1 MFEHAVNSAIAT
13 PPADYVR
20 ETCPDQYV
28 GMLHQLK
35 SNAID
40 FPCRQLAEASCF
52 NGKMAILILESPHT
66 REFVKPVGPAKGST
80 GRLIRLYLHEILSA
94 YDNYDFGIFLVN
106 AIQNQCSLGR
116 SPKRYPYRD
125 VVFKTAWNSYG
136 QADFIRRLSSL
147 ANVREAL
154 VINACTL
161 GRGVG
166 SETSRREWVE
176 EAVFKALNRA
186 SDIRITHPASWASS
200 SSRNARW

>member
-1 MFEHAVNSAIAT
+1 MFEHTVNSAVAN

-28 GMLHQLK
+28 GMLYQLK
-35 SNAID
+35 SDVID

-52 NGKMAILILESPHT
+52 YGKRAILILESPHK
-66 REFVKPVGPAKGST
+66 REFVEPVGPAKGST
-80 GRLIRLYLHEILSA
+80 GSLIRRHLQEILSA
-94 YDNYDFGIFLVN
+94 YVDSDFGIFLVN

-116 SPKRYPYRD
+116 SPKKYSYRD
-125 VVFKTAWNSYG
+125 VVFKKAWDSYG

-147 ANVREAL
+147 ANGREAL

-161 GRGVG
+161 GRGLD

-176 EAVFKALNRA
+176 KAVFEALNRA

-200 SSRNARW
+200 SNRNAHW